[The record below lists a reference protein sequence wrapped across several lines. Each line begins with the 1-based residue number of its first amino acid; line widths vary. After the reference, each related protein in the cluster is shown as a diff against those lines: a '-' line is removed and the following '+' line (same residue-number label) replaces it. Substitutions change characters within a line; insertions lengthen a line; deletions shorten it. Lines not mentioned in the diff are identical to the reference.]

1 MKKLTKIGTATF
13 GLALGVTSLCA
24 QPLSVSNVLADP
36 ATVDAY
42 TLPAFVTE
50 FSGYDLVK
58 LPFATKGAEKIS
70 PKVYTQNGVEVEDS
84 DLTDDQFTFAPTR
97 SVYKVVYTLNGVD
110 KAFTVNVNLVEPVLS
125 IAEGEIV
132 PDYTV
137 KDTAIALPYPTVL
150 DADGEKLLNASGVA
164 YTDEELKGKITITVT
179 APSGAV
185 VTDTDAEG
193 KVGTLVKDATTGVYT
208 LTPKALGEY
217 TVNYKFKSDN
227 TLTGELTKTIKVS
240 STFKTERTIEYKL
253 NSSIPTNVTLGV
265 ETTLPKV
272 TVTDKTND
280 LTSVDA
286 KVKIT
291 AKYIKADGTYS
302 DAVEIKDYKFNPT
315 EAGDYIISYEVED
328 YYGNKAQATNY
339 VIRDV
344 KDNKAPYNLTIVDAY
359 DVTGD
364 VTTDEFKEA
373 RVNVDYK
380 IPSKIAKGTKVTF
393 PAVYAEDNV
402 TGLKDLT
409 FVRSVKVKYSSSST
423 STTLSG
429 NFNETAEY
437 TFENAGTY
445 VVTYSVTDKAGKT
458 TSKTYEIVVI
468 EGYTDSVAPKISF
481 SSTLA
486 KYYVVGD
493 KIKFN
498 KPTAIDYNDAERT
511 TIGDAR
517 LNVLTYWYQGADV
530 DNKTLLTAKNGV
542 YEMTVPNVA
551 GGTEITILTETQD
564 TFGNLA
570 TDTKKF
576 TVINDTT
583 PSTISMPVISS
594 SYNQGDVVAIPEIT
608 VEDVD
613 GVDTIKNVS
622 LEVYNKYGNKVTVQN
637 VTTETVGSQI
647 VIKDATF
654 TASFSG
660 EYRILCVVTDM
671 GNNVSVATQ
680 TIEATKTSEPVLKL
694 DKESIDASVGDTV
707 DLNIF
712 TVYDEGVV
720 LDNPDVTIS
729 INGGVVA
736 VDNTFTT
743 NTEGRYEAKFKY
755 TYAGGVLTQ
764 VLVINVSDTEKPTL
778 EFTNGTP
785 KLAVAKTGKITLP
798 SFDAKDKGGEVT
810 LSVSVTFKSSSS
822 DDEELTVTEETDGYS
837 FEAEE
842 EGSYEVIYKAVDQ
855 AGNEATKTFTIVVG
869 DKTGPVV
876 EFNDNDAFIPST
888 KKLNDVFAFDLRNAN
903 VYDAIDENVTYKDV
917 KVKLTGPDGKKVNDN
932 DADEYKYSFNL
943 DQVGTYKITYS
954 VSDSKGNL
962 TTVSRDIEVK
972 TDTVEPTEKS
982 DVGMVFAIIA
992 SLAVLA
998 GVIFYFFK
1006 PERSKIKDKKP
1017 KKTENKD

>member
-24 QPLSVSNVLADP
+24 QPLSVCNVLADS
-36 ATVDAY
+36 ATVNAY

-58 LPFATKGAEKIS
+58 LPFATNGTEKVS
-70 PKVYTQNGVEVEDS
+70 PKVYTQNGVEIDDS
-84 DLTDDQFTFAPTR
+84 DATDEQFTFAPTR

-110 KAFTVNVNLVEPVLS
+110 KTFTVNVNLVEPVLS
-125 IAEGEIV
+125 IAESEIV

-137 KDTAIALPYPTVL
+137 LDNAIELPYPTVL

-164 YTDEELKGKITITVT
+164 YTDEELRGKITITVT
-179 APSGAV
+179 SPSGVV

-193 KVGTLVKDATTGVYT
+193 KIGTLVKDANTGVYT
-208 LTPKALGEY
+208 LTPKALGDY
-217 TVNYKFKSDN
+217 IVTYKFKSDN

-280 LTSVDA
+280 LTSIDA

-302 DAVEIKDYKFNPT
+302 DVIEIKDYKFNPT
-315 EAGDYIISYEVED
+315 VAGDYIITYEVED

-344 KDNKAPYNLTIVDAY
+344 KDNKSPSNLTVVDAY
-359 DVTGD
+359 DVSGD

-380 IPSKIAKGTKVTF
+380 IPSKIAKGTKITF
-393 PAVYAEDNV
+393 PAMYAEDNV

-429 NFNETAEY
+429 EFNETTEY

-445 VVTYSVTDKAGKT
+445 VVTYSVTDKVGRT
-458 TSKTYEIVVI
+458 TSKTYEIVVS

-486 KYYVVGD
+486 KYYVAGD
-493 KIKFN
+493 VIKFN
-498 KPTAIDYNDAERT
+498 KPTAIDYNDTENT

-517 LNVLTYWYQGADV
+517 LNVLTYWYQGNDEA
-530 DNKTLLTAKNGV
+530 NKTLLTAENGV
-542 YEMTVPNVA
+542 CELTVPNVA

-564 TFGNLA
+564 TFGNVA

-583 PSTISMPVISS
+583 PSAIAMPVISS
-594 SYNQGDVVAIPEIT
+594 SYNQGDEVVLPEIT
-608 VEDVD
+608 ISDVD

-622 LEVYNKYGNKVTVQN
+622 LEVYNKYGNKVSVQN
-637 VTTETVGSQI
+637 VETETNVDKI
-647 VIKDATF
+647 TVRNAKF

-671 GNNVSVATQ
+671 GENVSVATQ
-680 TIEATKTSEPVLKL
+680 KIEVTKTSVPVLKL
-694 DKESIDASVGDTV
+694 DKESVDVSVGDTV

-712 TVYDEGVV
+712 SVFDEGTV

-743 NTEGRYEAKFKY
+743 NTEGRYEAEFKY

-764 VLVINVSDTEKPTL
+764 VLVINVSDEEAPTL

-785 KLAVAKTGKITLP
+785 TLSFAETGKITLP
-798 SFDAKDKGGEVT
+798 SFDAKDKSGNVT
-810 LSVSVTFKSSSS
+810 LSVSATFKSSSS
-822 DDEELTVTEETDGYS
+822 DDEELTVTDETNGYS
-837 FEAEE
+837 FIADE
-842 EGSYEVIYKAVDQ
+842 EGTYEVVYKAVDQ
-855 AGNEATKTFTIVVG
+855 SGNEVTKPFTIVVG

-876 EFNDNDAFIPST
+876 EFDNDVFIPTT
-888 KKLNDVFAFDLRNAN
+888 KKLNDVFAFDLRNAK
-903 VYDAIDENVTYKDV
+903 VYDAIDEDVSYKDV
-917 KVKLTGPDGKKVNDN
+917 KVKLTDPDGNKVSDN

-972 TDTVEPTEKS
+972 TDAVEPTEKS
-982 DVGMVFAIIA
+982 DVGMVLAIIA

-1006 PERSKIKDKKP
+1006 PERSKIKEKSNKVDKK
-1017 KKTENKD
+1017 D